1 MSSQSL
7 QKITTKY
14 IMSLLIALDN
24 RTSLFNMLSRCMEMN
39 YPPVQWKLYKLARVD
54 GFKQKEGTFSLGIR
68 KTQESG
74 EALA

>member
-1 MSSQSL
+1 
-7 QKITTKY
+7 
-14 IMSLLIALDN
+14 
-24 RTSLFNMLSRCMEMN
+24 MN
-39 YPPVQWKLYKLARVD
+39 YPPVQWKLCKLARVD